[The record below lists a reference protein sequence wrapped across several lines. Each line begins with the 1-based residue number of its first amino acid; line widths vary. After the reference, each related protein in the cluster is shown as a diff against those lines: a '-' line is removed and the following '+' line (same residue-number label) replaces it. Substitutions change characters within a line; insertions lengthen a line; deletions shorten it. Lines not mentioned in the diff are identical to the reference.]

1 LLTSALHS
9 LTGGP
14 TGFQLGD
21 KPDGEIFKGAGP
33 IMTPLKSVLK
43 NGTLKN
49 GHDLTEEALTTL
61 DETNVTAEERHT
73 TFDENHVTTENH
85 RMTRSVTAPGMMS
98 LADPANRP
106 YRAPGARNNDF
117 DVHNEFDVRNEYD
130 VRNEFGTPSARR
142 DLRTP
147 SSRQMMRTPSGR
159 NDIGGIDAQG
169 IYPPTACVFVAK

>member
-1 LLTSALHS
+1 LLTFALHS

-61 DETNVTAEERHT
+61 DENNVTAEEHHM
-73 TFDENHVTTENH
+73 TFDENNVTTENH

-98 LADPANRP
+98 LANSTNRP
-106 YRAPGARNNDF
+106 YRAPGARN
-117 DVHNEFDVRNEYD
+117 EFD

-142 DLRTP
+142 DMHTP

-169 IYPPTACVFVAK
+169 IYPPSACVFVAK